1 MMLKDLYSEARS
13 HMQKA
18 LDALEHHLS
27 TLRTGRA
34 NPAILNNIRVE
45 YYGTPTPLN
54 QVGTVSSP
62 DARTLVV
69 QSWDASALK
78 DIEKAIRDSD
88 LGLNPTNKGD
98 ALYISI
104 PPLTEERRKEL
115 VKTVRHYAE
124 EAKIA
129 VRNAR
134 REALDQAKKLEKDK
148 AVSEDDL
155 KKAET
160 EIQKITDEFIHKIDG
175 ALGKKEGEILGG

>member
-1 MMLKDLYSEARS
+1 MLKDVYSDARN

-27 TLRTGRA
+27 TTRTGRA

-62 DARTLVV
+62 DPRTLVV
-69 QSWDASALK
+69 QSWDANALK

-104 PPLTEERRKEL
+104 PPLTEERRKDL
-115 VKTVRHYAE
+115 VKSVRHYAE
-124 EAKIA
+124 EAKVA

-134 REALDQAKKLEKDK
+134 REAIDGAKKLEKDK
-148 AVSEDDL
+148 AISEDDL
-155 KKAET
+155 KKAEA
-160 EIQKITDEFIHKIDG
+160 EIQKITDDFIRKIEG
-175 ALGKKEGEILGG
+175 TLEKKEGEILHG

>member
-1 MMLKDLYSEARS
+1 MLKDLYSEARN

-62 DARTLVV
+62 DARTLMV

-104 PPLTEERRKEL
+104 PPLTEERRKDL

-134 REALDQAKKLEKDK
+134 REAIDRAKKMEKDK

-155 KKAET
+155 KKAEA
-160 EIQKITDEFIHKIDG
+160 EIQKITDDFIHKIEG
-175 ALGKKEGEILGG
+175 ALSKKESEILGG

>member
-1 MMLKDLYSEARS
+1 MLKDLYSEARS